1 MKVQKID
8 FSDTKI
14 AFSGKSDAE
23 LKKTAWLFS
32 MMNQPLLVNWGSKLA
47 MKAVEWN
54 LPFARRIVKQTIFKQ
69 FCGGT
74 TLLDSLGTIEHLAQ
88 FKIHSILDY
97 GVEAKSSEIDFN
109 MTMNEAIRAID
120 FAARSNARIPFISI
134 KISGLARFELLEK
147 MQSGENWTESEQKEY
162 FNASKRADAICH
174 AARDRGV
181 NVLIDAEESWIQE
194 TIDKMANI
202 LMERYNKD
210 KPVVFNTFQMYRH
223 DRLKFLQ
230 NSFEEAQQ
238 KKYILGAKLVRGAYM
253 EKERQRADDLG
264 YASPIHPDKA
274 ATDKMF
280 NDGLRFC
287 LKNGQKMAFMNA
299 SHNAES
305 NLLQAERMEQ
315 LKIPKNHPHFWFAQL
330 QGMSDNITF
339 HLGSTGYNVA
349 KYIVYG
355 SVQDV
360 TPYLIRRA
368 QENTAVTGD
377 MSREYALIKKELQ
390 RRGLQ

>member
-1 MKVQKID
+1 MDISKID

-14 AFSGKSDAE
+14 AFSGKSDAA
-23 LKKTAWLFS
+23 LKETAWLFS
-32 MMNQPLLVNWGSKLA
+32 MMNQPFLVHWGSKLA

-88 FKIHSILDY
+88 FKIHAILDY
-97 GVEAKSSEIDFN
+97 GVEAKTAEIDFN
-109 MTMNEAIRAID
+109 RTMNEAIRAID
-120 FAARSNARIPFISI
+120 FASRNKANIPFISI

-147 MQSGENWTESEQKEY
+147 VQSGENWTENEEKEY
-162 FNASKRADAICH
+162 FNASKRVDAICH
-174 AARDRGV
+174 AARDKGIY
-181 NVLIDAEESWIQE
+181 VLIDAEESWIQE
-194 TIDKMANI
+194 TIDSMANL
-202 LMERYNKD
+202 LMERYNKSNA
-210 KPVVFNTFQMYRH
+210 VVFNTFQMYRQ
-223 DRLKFLQ
+223 DRLRFLQ
-230 NSFEEAQQ
+230 DSFEIAQQ

-253 EKERQRADDLG
+253 EKERMRAENLG
-264 YASPIHPDKA
+264 YPSPIHPDKA

-287 LKNGQKMAFMNA
+287 LQNAQQLAFMNA
-299 SHNAES
+299 SHNAAS
-305 NLLQAERMEQ
+305 NLLQTELMEDWNI
-315 LKIPKNHPHFWFAQL
+315 LKNHPHFWFAQL

-339 HLGSTGYNVA
+339 HLASTGYNVA
-349 KYIVYG
+349 KYMVYG

-377 MSREYALIKKELQ
+377 MSREYALIRKELQ

>member
-1 MKVQKID
+1 MEKQKID
-8 FSDTKI
+8 FSNTQI
-14 AFSGKSDAE
+14 AFSGKSDTA
-23 LKKTAWLFS
+23 LKETAWLFS
-32 MMNQPLLVNWGSKLA
+32 MMNQPFLVHWGSKLLV
-47 MKAVEWN
+47 KAVEWD

-74 TLLDSLGTIEHLAQ
+74 TLLDSLETIEHLGQ
-88 FKIHSILDY
+88 FQIHTILDY

-120 FAARSNARIPFISI
+120 FAARSKASIPFISI

-174 AARDRGV
+174 TARDRGIR
-181 NVLIDAEESWIQE
+181 VLIDAEESWIQE
-194 TIDKMANI
+194 TIDKMATI
-202 LMERYNKD
+202 LMARYNKD
-210 KPVVFNTFQMYRH
+210 KAVVFNTFQLYRQ
-223 DRLKFLQ
+223 DKLAFLQ
-230 NSFEEAQQ
+230 DSFETAQQ
-238 KKYILGAKLVRGAYM
+238 NKYILGAKLVRGAYM
-253 EKERQRADDLG
+253 EKERARAEDLG
-264 YASPIHPDKA
+264 YPSPIHPDKA

-287 LKNGQKMAFMNA
+287 LENGQKMSVVNA

-305 NLLQAERMEQ
+305 NLLQTEIMDD
-315 LKIPKNHPHFWFAQL
+315 LNIPKNHPHFWFAQL

-339 HLGSTGYNVA
+339 HLASMGYNVA

-377 MSREYALIKKELQ
+377 MSREYAFIQKELQ